1 MSFRGIFECVVN
13 SVRPNCSLMLFE
25 RFERLSISFS
35 FIWCSASFFSRRE
48 EEKNTKIYRSNFIIL
63 PITVL
68 KDWINCV
75 REWVSWW
82 MYCSIALIVSIRLYR
97 FYDSML
103 YQRLCQ
109 YYVIHMIIFLLRF
122 VYFNAAAAAVML
134 LPMKKQ
140 KKGRRHKHSE
150 RQRKRQDWIQNLSI
164 I

>member
-1 MSFRGIFECVVN
+1 
-13 SVRPNCSLMLFE
+13 
-25 RFERLSISFS
+25 
-35 FIWCSASFFSRRE
+35 
-48 EEKNTKIYRSNFIIL
+48 
-63 PITVL
+63 
-68 KDWINCV
+68 
-75 REWVSWW
+75 

-140 KKGRRHKHSE
+140 EKGRRHKHSE
-150 RQRKRQDWIQNLSI
+150 RQRKRQD
-164 I
+164 